1 MPGVQKRLEQ
11 VVKGKPRKIFLLIG
25 INDVSHGHS
34 VDKLAE
40 RYESLVNEIRLRS
53 PETRLYLQSIMP
65 INNDYGM
72 WQFLADKNGKLKNK
86 YTNDGLHLTGPGY
99 KAWTNGIRSYLDE

>member
-1 MPGVQKRLEQ
+1 MITAYIRILKAKRIQSWNLTSVSKRL
-11 VVKGKPRKIFLLIG
+11 RK
-25 INDVSHGHS
+25 
-34 VDKLAE
+34 K
-40 RYESLVNEIRLRS
+40 
-53 PETRLYLQSIMP
+53 
-65 INNDYGM
+65 NNLTYIDL